1 MWTYILLHA
10 TLQRMALVININGEI
25 CLQSRCVEKFRVY
38 GEGDL
43 IMKKSVIL
51 LFLIML
57 LVIVVGCQGNDEP
70 ELNETD
76 SFVEV
81 STSNDVDTEDEDNDI
96 EAKQLRISMN
106 NTIFNDFGVSR
117 SIIKELILHVERET
131 KQGIYEFFTLI
142 NDETD
147 EFIQTVFEADGF
159 YVELYYLD
167 SDGNI
172 EVLKKSG
179 LTFEEVLGM
188 FYDFYGSEENLSE
201 IVSDISPTEESGF
214 DTPEDVIRAYLEGLR
229 DSDLDR
235 MISAFAVESF
245 IENYDFEATLD
256 RLQIYMPG
264 GMEVNMPNANRLVTE
279 MNVEYRRGQVVD
291 MIISQHLLLLLLEME
306 DMTQRIEDA
315 GLFVNQ
321 FTETLN
327 APNFQ
332 SLELIGFVSPELLDE
347 HYGSEMNQNNLAL
360 RAELIGASQQV
371 SRVAVFEL
379 DGDRFLLFVDVV
391 DYGGNWYIRYFG
403 GNLSSLL
410 GMAPFMQGIVPPPF
424 VHEFIDEIEI
434 Q

>member
-1 MWTYILLHA
+1 
-10 TLQRMALVININGEI
+10 
-25 CLQSRCVEKFRVY
+25 
-38 GEGDL
+38 
-43 IMKKSVIL
+43 
-51 LFLIML
+51 
-57 LVIVVGCQGNDEP
+57 
-70 ELNETD
+70 
-76 SFVEV
+76 
-81 STSNDVDTEDEDNDI
+81 
-96 EAKQLRISMN
+96 
-106 NTIFNDFGVSR
+106 
-117 SIIKELILHVERET
+117 
-131 KQGIYEFFTLI
+131 
-142 NDETD
+142 
-147 EFIQTVFEADGF
+147 
-159 YVELYYLD
+159 
-167 SDGNI
+167 
-172 EVLKKSG
+172 
-179 LTFEEVLGM
+179 
-188 FYDFYGSEENLSE
+188 
-201 IVSDISPTEESGF
+201 
-214 DTPEDVIRAYLEGLR
+214 
-229 DSDLDR
+229 
-235 MISAFAVESF
+235 
-245 IENYDFEATLD
+245 
-256 RLQIYMPG
+256 
-264 GMEVNMPNANRLVTE
+264 

-321 FTETLN
+321 FTEALN

-391 DYGGNWYIRYFG
+391 DYGGNWYIRYLG